1 MIHVSFCVRSKHPNL
16 FMRGHNVRSSR
27 TPPFCC
33 GLKCCPKAHVIPYH
47 APHRDF
53 KGEPWLH
60 CEVVSLRLSRLAQ
73 IAPLPAIGGSSIRS
87 WDVEDINDLTTSKSR
102 FTLVATNPNHPNPKN
117 LNSAPDKKPYETVTI
132 WSLTHFVIM
141 KLRDE
146 WGHGEGLPRLAGRP
160 HDRRWHAI
168 DRPQQNCMQVWRPG
182 TSPFGCHRGKVIL
195 YDFVRVYGIPYT
207 NMNKYLMPSQCHQTT
222 LSQKEHFQWEASCP
236 HGTKLLAKH
245 SQLEVTAWF
254 QSLSPNKR
262 YGEGTRWPGKCYDHK
277 KGHRNQ
283 QLGTF
288 KYNYSHVR
296 PAWAG
301 TPPKFNMEP
310 ENHGFQ
316 RNLLFQGAIFRFH
329 VKLLEATLLF

>member
-16 FMRGHNVRSSR
+16 FMRGHNVRNSR
-27 TPPFCC
+27 TPTILLLAEVLPTSGF
-33 GLKCCPKAHVIPYH
+33 H

-87 WDVEDINDLTTSKSR
+87 WDVEDITDPTTSKSR

-117 LNSAPDKKPYETVTI
+117 LNSAPNKKPYETVTF
-132 WSLTHFVIM
+132 WSLTHFVIL

-146 WGHGEGLPRLAGRP
+146 WGHGKGFQDWQEGLTTEDGMRLIGHSRTACKFGGQGLP
-160 HDRRWHAI
+160 PLDAI
-168 DRPQQNCMQVWRPG
+168 EAKWYCM
-182 TSPFGCHRGKVIL
+182 IL
-195 YDFVRVYGIPYT
+195 QGYTGIPYT
-207 NMNKYLMPSQCHQTT
+207 NMNIYLMPSQCHQTT

-245 SQLEVTAWF
+245 SQLEVTAWC

-262 YGEGTRWPGKCYDHK
+262 CGEGTQWPGKCYDHK

-283 QLGTF
+283 QLGAF